1 VQPEHGRP
9 GDLLVTVQV
18 AVPTK
23 VSREEKKLLEALE
36 EANGEDIR
44 NYLKDRR

>member
-1 VQPEHGRP
+1 
-9 GDLLVTVQV
+9 VTVEV

-36 EANGEDIR
+36 EENGEDIR
-44 NYLKDRR
+44 EYLKDSR